1 MDQTDFEI
9 GPQAIDAYSRLSY
22 SMWHALG
29 EFIDNSTQSRL
40 NYDGIVSDLLQQEG
54 TPLVVKINYD
64 RPNRVITIEDN
75 SIGMTRDKLIEALKV
90 GIPTS
95 DSKGRSRFGMG
106 MKTAACWIGKKWQV
120 VTCEWSKGEEWTA
133 DIDVKAIAYNG
144 HCVPLSMRKVDSNAH
159 YTKIIISD
167 LNRNIQLRT
176 EETIKGFLGSMYRY
190 DIKNGTL
197 KLLYNDE
204 EIPAPDEYDFDTDPD
219 GKLMRMDL
227 PAKTIGGKVV
237 SGWIGVLKK
246 GGRKFGGF
254 SLFQHERQIQGFPN
268 AWKPKTIFGGVDD
281 EGANNLVSQRLI
293 GVINLDGFQVSHTK
307 DAVLFEGDE
316 EDELETFLRETSS
329 DYRNFAQKRRG
340 AREQPWNREKIRELV
355 TSMRQEFSSPEMKDV
370 LATVILPPIEA
381 IQQNNQKQ
389 MESVTEDEKLATFQV
404 TDDLRVT
411 ISLKEMSEFEPHLTV
426 TAGANAGQVHVIV
439 NGLHPYYTNLESPDA
454 IDECLRQYIYD
465 AIAEYRVTKLLGR
478 VNADSVRRLKDSL
491 LRAQDLRLENAAAA
505 IRDGD
510 TMVSLRSA
518 TNK

>member
-40 NYDGIVSDLLQQEG
+40 NYDGIVAELLKQEG
-54 TPLVVKINYD
+54 TPLVVKITYD
-64 RPNRVITIEDN
+64 RPNRIITIEDN
-75 SIGMTRDKLIEALKV
+75 SIGMTKDKLIAALKV
-90 GIPTS
+90 GIPTG

-133 DIDVKAIAYNG
+133 EIDVKAIAYKG
-144 HCVPLSMRKVDSNAH
+144 HRVPLYSNNVDSNAH

-197 KLLYNDE
+197 KLLYNE
-204 EIPAPDEYDFDTDPD
+204 EVIAAPDEYDFDTDPD

-227 PAKTIGGKVV
+227 PAKKIGGKTV

-254 SLFQHERQIQGFPN
+254 SLFQHERQIQGFPT
-268 AWKPKTIFGGVDD
+268 AWKPKSIFGGVDD
-281 EGANNLVSQRLI
+281 EGGNNLIAQRLT

-307 DAVLFEGDE
+307 DAILFEGDE
-316 EDELETFLRETSS
+316 EDELETFLRDTSS
-329 DYRNFAQKRRG
+329 DYRNFALRRRG
-340 AREQPWNREKIRELV
+340 AREQPWNREKIRDLV
-355 TSMRQEFSSPEMKDV
+355 TSMRKEFSSNEMKDA
-370 LATVILPPIEA
+370 LATTILPPIEA

-389 MESVTEDEKLATFQV
+389 MESVTDEDKIAIFDV
-404 TDDLRVT
+404 TDDLKVA
-411 ISLKEMSEFEPHLTV
+411 ISLKETSEFEPYLTI
-426 TAGANAGQVHVIV
+426 TAGAIPGQVHVII
-439 NGLHPYYTNLESPDA
+439 NGLHPYYTSLDSQDA

-465 AIAEYRVTKLLGR
+465 AIAEYSVTKLQGR
-478 VNADSVRRLKDSL
+478 VNADSVKRLKDSL
-491 LRAQDLRLENAAAA
+491 LRAQDLKLENAAAT
-505 IRDGD
+505 IRDGAP
-510 TMVSLRSA
+510 TSSLYSSVIG
-518 TNK
+518 